1 MSVSVKVGDYV
12 ILNFVIGK
20 KILGKCVAVSKD
32 GTRGKVKL
40 ENVDDSE
47 PAAEFKTSEV
57 VANLGNSPNAGSVY
71 GIKVEPVRDTL
82 EHPFWGTIYLHHPL
96 DEAEL
101 KQFKKALHTVSQK
114 FKSMHLPNNAI
125 ETRVKTQS
133 GKMLGYYKYR
143 PKAECDVLAVM
154 LDPDMSDLD
163 YRLSHE
169 YGHSLWFRNFTPKMQ
184 MAWIN
189 LYHEAVQVSSYSDSD
204 LASLLSDIKTSG
216 DVRGFAKENPDEAP
230 VLKSIFRHI
239 AQTHAMSRSHFEMAL
254 ALGEDIDRYWPS
266 SIELGEKQTILTEY
280 AKRSPE
286 ELWAEA
292 FSLSF
297 VGKKLPSKI
306 SALLDKCLR
315 TLVK

>member
-1 MSVSVKVGDYV
+1 MSVHVKVGDYL

-32 GTRGKVKL
+32 GTRGKIKL
-40 ENVDDSE
+40 ENVDASE

-57 VANLGNSPNAGSVY
+57 IANLGNSPNAGSVY

-96 DEAEL
+96 EETEL
-101 KQFKKALHTVSQK
+101 KQFKKALHNVSQK
-114 FKSMHLPNNAI
+114 FKAMHIPRNAI

-143 PKAECDVLAVM
+143 PKADTDVLAVM

-189 LYHEAVQVSSYSDSD
+189 LYHESIQVSAYSDSD
-204 LASLLSDIKTSG
+204 LASLLADIKTAG
-216 DVRGFAKENPDEAP
+216 DVRGFAKENPDDAP
-230 VLKSIFRHI
+230 VLKAIFRHI

-254 ALGEDIDRYWPS
+254 ILGEDVDRYWPT
-266 SIELGEKQTILTEY
+266 SIELGEKQTILTTY
-280 AKRSPE
+280 AQKCPE

-292 FSLSF
+292 FSLKF

-306 SALLDKCLR
+306 ENLLDKCLR